1 VLLGLVLGSILL
13 AAISMAFDIYLRAFD
28 ASRTGVEEARLARAI
43 LYRIGGDLRGAVR
56 YDPQDTA
63 DLLSGL
69 TTGLIPEEFESMAG
83 DAEEMAG
90 EMGLDLSLLGDDSE
104 EASNGSEPSLGP
116 SSTPGLRGGSDWLQ
130 VDVSRLP
137 RIDQL
142 RQAYSDSGQ
151 SVIRDRPGDVK
162 TVAYWLAVPGS
173 SSLDVSGS
181 SGGLMRL
188 ELDRAV
194 TDWAEQQS
202 MLADVENE
210 LEPIAPEVVGLAFQY
225 YDGEEWFDSWDSD
238 ELGGLPVAVE
248 IALEI
253 RPSGIDEDDSAADF
267 FGGES
272 DSGAENAGQKTVEYR
287 LLVYLMTG
295 GLIPPKEEAVADEET
310 DSEQD
315 AGDDE
320 PDPGSES
327 PPPSS
332 GGPAGGSPDDPLE
345 SLRNE
350 LLDGLPADL
359 RDRLPA
365 DLRDRIP
372 ADLLDRL
379 PADLRDR
386 LPGGASGGTPR

>member
-1 VLLGLVLGSILL
+1 MNRQLAERRACLERARGFTLIEVLLALVLGSILL
-13 AAISMAFDIYLRAFD
+13 AAISMAVDIYLRAFD
-28 ASRTGVEEARLARAI
+28 ASRSGVEEARLARAI

-69 TTGLIPEEFESMAG
+69 LPEDLASLGEGIEG
-83 DAEEMAG
+83 AEEIAG
-90 EMGLDLSLLGDDSE
+90 EMGLDLSLLGDDSAE
-104 EASNGSEPSLGP
+104 ESTGSEPSLGP

-151 SVIRDRPGDVK
+151 SVILDRPGDVK

-225 YDGEEWFDSWDSD
+225 FDGEEWYDSWDSD

-248 IALEI
+248 IALEL
-253 RPSGIDEDDSAADF
+253 RPVGIDEEDTATDF

-272 DSGAENAGQKTVEYR
+272 SLDDENPGERTVVYR
-287 LLVYLMTG
+287 LLVHLMTG
-295 GLIPPKEEAVADEET
+295 GLIPPEEEAVADE
-310 DSEQD
+310 
-315 AGDDE
+315 E

-327 PPPSS
+327 PSPPS
-332 GGPAGGSPDDPLE
+332 GGPSGGGSGGP
-345 SLRNE
+345 S
-350 LLDGLPADL
+350 G
-359 RDRLPA
+359 
-365 DLRDRIP
+365 
-372 ADLLDRL
+372 
-379 PADLRDR
+379 
-386 LPGGASGGTPR
+386 GGASGGPPR